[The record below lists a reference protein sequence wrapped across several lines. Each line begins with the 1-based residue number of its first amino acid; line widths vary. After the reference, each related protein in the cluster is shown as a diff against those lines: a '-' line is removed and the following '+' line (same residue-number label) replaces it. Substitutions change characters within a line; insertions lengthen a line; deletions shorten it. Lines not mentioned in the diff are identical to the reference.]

1 MDRNVYQSELDRVR
15 FTEAGKS
22 ALTDALMT
30 GRAESEQRR
39 GRGPWMKRGAI
50 AALAAVLLVGSA
62 AAVGMSQG
70 WLHFF
75 SSEEEI
81 LQATVAG
88 ADGSTAGYSFYGGA
102 DYGELQSILEM
113 ADTAFAWAAERGTL
127 VQQAQGTPS
136 DGWSRMWTEEYEE
149 DGQLLWETYYQAD
162 GLSSL
167 DALWDTGLD
176 LTWLEAHYTPVSGGG
191 LADFRR
197 AAGEDDAF
205 RAELVG
211 EYQGED
217 GQLFNLQYTYQKG
230 SEPVDEYQLVEDGYY
245 EYYTTRDGVLAAIQV
260 ETSHTGKSMFWV
272 TVYAGEID
280 FSMTGTQVELEEL
293 HAILD
298 SLELSQLSGGCEI
311 RQADHL
317 LWGETKIPLN

>member
-22 ALTDALMT
+22 ALTDALL
-30 GRAESEQRR
+30 AEQAEPARKR

-62 AAVGMSQG
+62 AAVGVSQG

-75 SSEEEI
+75 SSEEEV
-81 LQATVAG
+81 LQAAMAG
-88 ADGSTAGYSFYGGA
+88 TEDGTAGYGIYGGD
-102 DYGELQSILEM
+102 DYRELQSIQEM
-113 ADTAFAWAAERGTL
+113 ADAAFTWAEEQGTL
-127 VQQAQGTPS
+127 VQQAQGTAT
-136 DGWSRMWTEEYEE
+136 DGWTRMWTEEYEE
-149 DGQLLWETYYQAD
+149 DGRLLWETYYQSD
-162 GLSSL
+162 GLSPL

-176 LTWLEAHYTPVSGGG
+176 LTWLEARYTPVPSGG
-191 LADFRR
+191 LAGFRR
-197 AAGEDDAF
+197 EAGADDGEAF

-217 GQLFNLQYTYQKG
+217 GQIFNLQYTYEKG
-230 SEPVDEYQLVEDGYY
+230 SAPVDEYQLVEDGYY
-245 EYYTTRDGVLAAIQV
+245 EYYTTQDGVQTAIQM
-260 ETSHTGKSMFWV
+260 ETSRTGKSMFWV
-272 TVYAGEID
+272 TVSAGEID

-298 SLELSQLSGGCEI
+298 SLELSGLTVG
-311 RQADHL
+311 
-317 LWGETKIPLN
+317 

>member
-22 ALTDALMT
+22 ALTDALL
-30 GRAESEQRR
+30 AEQAVPAKQR
-39 GRGPWMKRGAI
+39 GRSPWMKRSVA
-50 AALAAVLLVGSA
+50 AALAAVLLVGTA
-62 AAVGMSQG
+62 AAVGVSQG
-70 WLHFF
+70 WVHFF

-81 LQATVAG
+81 LETTIAG
-88 ADGSTAGYSFYGGA
+88 TDGGTAGYGIYGGD
-102 DYGELQSILEM
+102 DYGELQSIQEM
-113 ADTAFAWAAERGTL
+113 ADAAFTWAEERGTM
-127 VQQAQGTPS
+127 VYQAQGTPS
-136 DGWSRMWTEEYEE
+136 DGWTRTWTEEFEE
-149 DGQLLWETYYQAD
+149 DGRLLWETYYQSD
-162 GLSSL
+162 GLSPL

-176 LTWLEAHYTPVSGGG
+176 LTWLEAHYTPVSDGG

-197 AAGEDDAF
+197 AAGEDDIF

-217 GQLFNLQYTYQKG
+217 GQVFNLQYTYEKG
-230 SEPVDEYQLVEDGYY
+230 SAPADQYQLVDGYY
-245 EYYTTRDGVLAAIQV
+245 EYYTTQDGVQAAIQM

-298 SLELSQLSGGCEI
+298 SLELSQLTGG
-311 RQADHL
+311 
-317 LWGETKIPLN
+317 

>member
-50 AALAAVLLVGSA
+50 AALAAVLLVGT
-62 AAVGMSQG
+62 AAVGV
-70 WLHFF
+70 WIHFF

-81 LQATVAG
+81 LQATLAG
-88 ADGSTAGYSFYGGA
+88 TDGDTTGYGFYGGA
-102 DYGELQSILEM
+102 DYGELQSIQEM
-113 ADTAFAWAAERGTL
+113 ADAAYTWAEEQGTL
-127 VQQAQGTPS
+127 VQQAQGTAP
-136 DGWSRMWTEEYEE
+136 DGWTRMWTEEYDE

-162 GLSSL
+162 GLSPL

-176 LTWLEAHYTPVSGGG
+176 LTWLEAHYTPASDGG

-197 AAGEDDAF
+197 AAGEDDIF

-217 GQLFNLQYTYQKG
+217 GQVFNLQYTYEKG
-230 SEPVDEYQLVEDGYY
+230 STPADQYQLVDGYY
-245 EYYTTRDGVLAAIQV
+245 EYYTTQDSVQVAIQV

-298 SLELSQLSGGCEI
+298 SLELSRLTGG
-311 RQADHL
+311 
-317 LWGETKIPLN
+317 

>member
-22 ALTDALMT
+22 ALTDALL
-30 GRAESEQRR
+30 AEQAVPAKQR

-50 AALAAVLLVGSA
+50 AALAAVLLVGTA
-62 AAVGMSQG
+62 AAVGVSQG
-70 WLHFF
+70 WVHFF
-75 SSEEEI
+75 SSEEI
-81 LQATVAG
+81 LETTIAET
-88 ADGSTAGYSFYGGA
+88 DAGYYVYGGA
-102 DYGELQSILEM
+102 DYSELQSIQEM
-113 ADTAFAWAAERGTL
+113 ADAAFTWAEERGTM
-127 VQQAQGTPS
+127 VQQAQGTAS
-136 DGWSRMWTEEYEE
+136 DGWTRMWTEEYEE
-149 DGQLLWETYYQAD
+149 DGQLLWETYYQSD
-162 GLSSL
+162 GLSVL

-176 LTWLEAHYTPVSGGG
+176 LTWLEAHYTPVSDGG

-197 AAGEDDAF
+197 AAGEDDIF

-217 GQLFNLQYTYQKG
+217 GQVFNLQYTYEKG
-230 SEPVDEYQLVEDGYY
+230 SAPADQYQLVDGYY
-245 EYYTTRDGVLAAIQV
+245 EYYTTQDGVQAAIQM

-272 TVYAGEID
+272 TVYAGEIG

-298 SLELSQLSGGCEI
+298 SLKLSQLTGG
-311 RQADHL
+311 
-317 LWGETKIPLN
+317 

>member
-50 AALAAVLLVGSA
+50 AALAAVLLVGTA
-62 AAVGMSQG
+62 AAVGVSQG
-70 WLHFF
+70 WIHFF

-81 LQATVAG
+81 LQATLAG
-88 ADGSTAGYSFYGGA
+88 TDGGTTGYGFYGGA
-102 DYGELQSILEM
+102 DYDELQSIQEM
-113 ADTAFAWAAERGTL
+113 ADAAYTWAEEQGTL
-127 VQQAQGTPS
+127 VQQAQGTAP
-136 DGWSRMWTEEYEE
+136 DGWTRMWTEEYDE

-162 GLSSL
+162 GLSPL

-176 LTWLEAHYTPVSGGG
+176 LTWLEAHYTPASDGG

-197 AAGEDDAF
+197 AAGEDDIF

-217 GQLFNLQYTYQKG
+217 GQVFNLQYTYEKG
-230 SEPVDEYQLVEDGYY
+230 STPADQYQLVDGYY
-245 EYYTTRDGVLAAIQV
+245 EYYTTQDSVQVAIQV

-280 FSMTGTQVELEEL
+280 FSLTGTQVELEEL

-298 SLELSQLSGGCEI
+298 SLELSRLTGG
-311 RQADHL
+311 
-317 LWGETKIPLN
+317 

>member
-1 MDRNVYQSELDRVR
+1 
-15 FTEAGKS
+15 
-22 ALTDALMT
+22 
-30 GRAESEQRR
+30 
-39 GRGPWMKRGAI
+39 MKRGAI
-50 AALAAVLLVGSA
+50 AALAAVLLVGTA

-70 WLHFF
+70 WIHFF

-81 LQATVAG
+81 LQATLAG
-88 ADGSTAGYSFYGGA
+88 TDGGTTGYGFYGGA
-102 DYGELQSILEM
+102 DYGELQSIQEM
-113 ADTAFAWAAERGTL
+113 ADAAYTWAEEQGTL
-127 VQQAQGTPS
+127 VQQAQGTAP
-136 DGWSRMWTEEYEE
+136 DGWTRMWTEEYDE

-162 GLSSL
+162 GLSPL

-176 LTWLEAHYTPVSGGG
+176 LTWLEAHYTPASDGG

-197 AAGEDDAF
+197 AAGEDDIF

-217 GQLFNLQYTYQKG
+217 GQVFNLQYTYEKG
-230 SEPVDEYQLVEDGYY
+230 STPADQYQLVDGYY
-245 EYYTTRDGVLAAIQV
+245 EYYTTQDGVQVAIQV
-260 ETSHTGKSMFWV
+260 ETSHTGKSMLWV

-298 SLELSQLSGGCEI
+298 SLELSRLTGG
-311 RQADHL
+311 
-317 LWGETKIPLN
+317 

>member
-22 ALTDALMT
+22 ALTDALLAEQAAPAKRQ
-30 GRAESEQRR
+30 GRS
-39 GRGPWMKRGAI
+39 PWMKRGAI

-62 AAVGMSQG
+62 AAVGVSQG

-102 DYGELQSILEM
+102 DYGELQSIQEM
-113 ADTAFAWAAERGTL
+113 ADAAFAWAEERGTL

-149 DGQLLWETYYQAD
+149 DGRLLWETYYQSD
-162 GLSSL
+162 GLSPL

-176 LTWLEAHYTPVSGGG
+176 LTWLEAHYTPVSDGG

-197 AAGEDDAF
+197 AAGEDDIS

-211 EYQGED
+211 EYRGED
-217 GQLFNLQYTYQKG
+217 GQVFNLQYTYEKG
-230 SEPVDEYQLVEDGYY
+230 SAPADQYQLVDGYY
-245 EYYTTRDGVLAAIQV
+245 EYYTTQDGVQAAIQM

-272 TVYAGEID
+272 TVSAGEID
-280 FSMTGTQVELEEL
+280 FYMTGTQVELEEL
-293 HAILD
+293 HTILD
-298 SLELSQLSGGCEI
+298 SLKLSQLAGG
-311 RQADHL
+311 
-317 LWGETKIPLN
+317 

>member
-22 ALTDALMT
+22 ALTDALMI

-50 AALAAVLLVGSA
+50 AALAAVLLVGT
-62 AAVGMSQG
+62 AAVGV
-70 WLHFF
+70 WIHFF

-81 LQATVAG
+81 LQATLAG
-88 ADGSTAGYSFYGGA
+88 TDGDTTGYGFYGGA
-102 DYGELQSILEM
+102 DYGELQSIQEM
-113 ADTAFAWAAERGTL
+113 ADAAYTWAEEQGTL
-127 VQQAQGTPS
+127 VQQAQGTAP
-136 DGWSRMWTEEYEE
+136 DGWTRMWTEEYDE

-162 GLSSL
+162 GLSPL

-176 LTWLEAHYTPVSGGG
+176 LTWLEAHYTPASDGG

-197 AAGEDDAF
+197 AAGEDDIF

-217 GQLFNLQYTYQKG
+217 GQVFNLQYTYEKG
-230 SEPVDEYQLVEDGYY
+230 STPADQYQLVDGYY
-245 EYYTTRDGVLAAIQV
+245 EYYTTQDSVQVAIQV

-298 SLELSQLSGGCEI
+298 SLELSRLTGG
-311 RQADHL
+311 
-317 LWGETKIPLN
+317 

>member
-30 GRAESEQRR
+30 GWAESEQRR

-50 AALAAVLLVGSA
+50 AALAAVLLVGTA
-62 AAVGMSQG
+62 AAVGVSQG
-70 WLHFF
+70 WIHFF

-81 LQATVAG
+81 LQATLAVT
-88 ADGSTAGYSFYGGA
+88 DGGTTGYGFYGGA
-102 DYGELQSILEM
+102 DYGELQSIQEM
-113 ADTAFAWAAERGTL
+113 ADAAYTWAEEQGTL
-127 VQQAQGTPS
+127 VQQAQGTAP
-136 DGWSRMWTEEYEE
+136 DGWTRMWTQEYDE
-149 DGQLLWETYYQAD
+149 DGQLLWETYYQPD
-162 GLSSL
+162 GLSPL

-176 LTWLEAHYTPVSGGG
+176 LTWLEAHYTPASDGG

-197 AAGEDDAF
+197 AAGEDDIF

-217 GQLFNLQYTYQKG
+217 GQVFNLQYTYEKG
-230 SEPVDEYQLVEDGYY
+230 STPADQYQLVDGYY
-245 EYYTTRDGVLAAIQV
+245 EYYTTQDGVQVAIQV

-298 SLELSQLSGGCEI
+298 SLELSRLTGG
-311 RQADHL
+311 
-317 LWGETKIPLN
+317 

>member
-22 ALTDALMT
+22 ALADALMT

-50 AALAAVLLVGSA
+50 AALAAVLLVGTA
-62 AAVGMSQG
+62 AAVGVSQG
-70 WLHFF
+70 WIHFF

-81 LQATVAG
+81 LQATLAG
-88 ADGSTAGYSFYGGA
+88 TDGGTTGYGFYGGA
-102 DYGELQSILEM
+102 DYGELQSIQEM
-113 ADTAFAWAAERGTL
+113 ADAAYTWAEEQGTL
-127 VQQAQGTPS
+127 VQQAQGTAP
-136 DGWSRMWTEEYEE
+136 DGWTRMWTEEYDE

-162 GLSSL
+162 GLSPL

-176 LTWLEAHYTPVSGGG
+176 LTWLEAHYTPASDGG

-197 AAGEDDAF
+197 AAGEDDIF
-205 RAELVG
+205 RAELLG

-217 GQLFNLQYTYQKG
+217 GQVFNLQYTYEKG
-230 SEPVDEYQLVEDGYY
+230 STPTDQYQLVDGYY
-245 EYYTTRDGVLAAIQV
+245 EYYTTQDGVQVAIQV

-298 SLELSQLSGGCEI
+298 SLELSGLTGG
-311 RQADHL
+311 
-317 LWGETKIPLN
+317 

>member
-50 AALAAVLLVGSA
+50 AALAAVLLVGT
-62 AAVGMSQG
+62 AAVGVSQG
-70 WLHFF
+70 WIHFF

-81 LQATVAG
+81 LQATLAG
-88 ADGSTAGYSFYGGA
+88 TDGGTTGYGFYGGA
-102 DYGELQSILEM
+102 DYGELQSIQEM
-113 ADTAFAWAAERGTL
+113 ADAAYTWAEEQGTL
-127 VQQAQGTPS
+127 VQQAQGTAP
-136 DGWSRMWTEEYEE
+136 DGWTRMWTEEYDE

-162 GLSSL
+162 GLSPL

-176 LTWLEAHYTPVSGGG
+176 LTWLEAHYTPASDGG

-197 AAGEDDAF
+197 AAGEDDIF

-211 EYQGED
+211 EYQGGD
-217 GQLFNLQYTYQKG
+217 GQVFNLQYTYEKG
-230 SEPVDEYQLVEDGYY
+230 STPADQYQLVDGYC
-245 EYYTTRDGVLAAIQV
+245 EYYTTQDGVQVAIQV
-260 ETSHTGKSMFWV
+260 ETSHTGKSMFWA

-298 SLELSQLSGGCEI
+298 SLELSRLTGG
-311 RQADHL
+311 
-317 LWGETKIPLN
+317 

>member
-22 ALTDALMT
+22 ALTDALL
-30 GRAESEQRR
+30 AEQAVPAKQR
-39 GRGPWMKRGAI
+39 GRSPWMKRSVA
-50 AALAAVLLVGSA
+50 AALAAVLLVGTA
-62 AAVGMSQG
+62 AAVGVSQG
-70 WLHFF
+70 WVHFF
-75 SSEEEI
+75 SSEEI
-81 LQATVAG
+81 LETTIAG
-88 ADGSTAGYSFYGGA
+88 TDAGYCVYGGA
-102 DYGELQSILEM
+102 DYSELQSIQEM
-113 ADTAFAWAAERGTL
+113 ADAAFTWAEERGTM
-127 VQQAQGTPS
+127 VQQAQGTAS
-136 DGWSRMWTEEYEE
+136 DGWTRMWTEEYEE
-149 DGQLLWETYYQAD
+149 DCRLLWETYYQSD
-162 GLSSL
+162 GLSVL

-176 LTWLEAHYTPVSGGG
+176 LTWLEAHYTPVSDGG

-197 AAGEDDAF
+197 AAGEDDIF

-217 GQLFNLQYTYQKG
+217 GQVFNLQYTYEKG
-230 SEPVDEYQLVEDGYY
+230 SAPADQYQLVDGYY
-245 EYYTTRDGVLAAIQV
+245 EYYTTQDGVQAAIQM

-298 SLELSQLSGGCEI
+298 SLELSQLTGG
-311 RQADHL
+311 
-317 LWGETKIPLN
+317 

>member
-22 ALTDALMT
+22 ALTDALL
-30 GRAESEQRR
+30 AEQAVPAKQR
-39 GRGPWMKRGAI
+39 GRSPWMKRSVA
-50 AALAAVLLVGSA
+50 AALAAVLLVGTA
-62 AAVGMSQG
+62 AAVGVSQG
-70 WLHFF
+70 WVHFF

-81 LQATVAG
+81 LETTIAG
-88 ADGSTAGYSFYGGA
+88 TDGGTAGYGFYGGA
-102 DYGELQSILEM
+102 DYGELQSIREM
-113 ADTAFAWAAERGTL
+113 ADAAFTWAEERGTM
-127 VQQAQGTPS
+127 VYQAQGTPS
-136 DGWSRMWTEEYEE
+136 DGWTRTWTEEFEE
-149 DGQLLWETYYQAD
+149 DGRLLWETYYQAD
-162 GLSSL
+162 GLLPL

-176 LTWLEAHYTPVSGGG
+176 LTWLEAHYTPVSDGG

-197 AAGEDDAF
+197 AAGEDDIF

-217 GQLFNLQYTYQKG
+217 GQVFNLQYTYEKG
-230 SEPVDEYQLVEDGYY
+230 SAPADQYQLVDGYY
-245 EYYTTRDGVLAAIQV
+245 EYYTTQDGVQAAIQM

-298 SLELSQLSGGCEI
+298 SLELSQLTGG
-311 RQADHL
+311 
-317 LWGETKIPLN
+317 

>member
-22 ALTDALMT
+22 ALADALMT

-50 AALAAVLLVGSA
+50 AALAAVLLVGTA
-62 AAVGMSQG
+62 AAVGVSQG
-70 WLHFF
+70 WIHFF

-81 LQATVAG
+81 LQATLAG
-88 ADGSTAGYSFYGGA
+88 TDGGTTGYGFYGGA
-102 DYGELQSILEM
+102 DYGELQSIQEM
-113 ADTAFAWAAERGTL
+113 ADAAYTWAEEQGTL
-127 VQQAQGTPS
+127 IQQAQGTAP
-136 DGWSRMWTEEYEE
+136 DGWTRMWTEEYDE

-162 GLSSL
+162 GLSPL

-176 LTWLEAHYTPVSGGG
+176 LTWLEAHYTPASDGG

-197 AAGEDDAF
+197 AAGEDDIF

-217 GQLFNLQYTYQKG
+217 GQVFNLQYTYEKG
-230 SEPVDEYQLVEDGYY
+230 STPADQYQLVDGYY
-245 EYYTTRDGVLAAIQV
+245 EYYTTQDGVQVAIQV
-260 ETSHTGKSMFWV
+260 ETSHTGKSMLWV

-298 SLELSQLSGGCEI
+298 SLELSRLTGG
-311 RQADHL
+311 
-317 LWGETKIPLN
+317 

>member
-22 ALTDALMT
+22 ALTDALL
-30 GRAESEQRR
+30 AEQAEPAQKR

-50 AALAAVLLVGSA
+50 AALAAVLLVGTA
-62 AAVGMSQG
+62 AAVGVSQG
-70 WLHFF
+70 WIHFF

-88 ADGSTAGYSFYGGA
+88 TEDGTAGYGIYGGD
-102 DYGELQSILEM
+102 DYRELQSIQEM
-113 ADTAFAWAAERGTL
+113 ADATFTWAEEQGTL
-127 VQQAQGTPS
+127 VQQAQGTAT

-149 DGQLLWETYYQAD
+149 DGRLLWETYYQSD
-162 GLSSL
+162 GLSPL

-176 LTWLEAHYTPVSGGG
+176 LTWLEARYTPVPSGG
-191 LADFRR
+191 LAGFRR
-197 AAGEDDAF
+197 EAGKEYDDAF

-211 EYQGED
+211 EYHGED
-217 GQLFNLQYTYQKG
+217 GQIFNLQYTYEKG
-230 SEPVDEYQLVEDGYY
+230 SAPVDEYQLVDGYY
-245 EYYTTRDGVLAAIQV
+245 EYYTTRDGVQAAIQM
-260 ETSHTGKSMFWV
+260 ETSRTGKSMFWV
-272 TVYAGEID
+272 TVSAGETD

-298 SLELSQLSGGCEI
+298 SLELSGLTVG
-311 RQADHL
+311 
-317 LWGETKIPLN
+317 

>member
-22 ALTDALMT
+22 ALADALMT

-39 GRGPWMKRGAI
+39 GRGSWMKRGAI
-50 AALAAVLLVGSA
+50 AALAAVLLVGTA
-62 AAVGMSQG
+62 AAVGVSQG
-70 WLHFF
+70 WIHFF

-81 LQATVAG
+81 LQATLAG
-88 ADGSTAGYSFYGGA
+88 TDGGTTGYGFYGGA
-102 DYGELQSILEM
+102 DYGELQSIQEM
-113 ADTAFAWAAERGTL
+113 ADAAYTWAEEQGTL
-127 VQQAQGTPS
+127 VQQAQGTAP
-136 DGWSRMWTEEYEE
+136 DGWTRMWTEEYDE
-149 DGQLLWETYYQAD
+149 DGQLLWETYYQAE
-162 GLSSL
+162 GLSPL

-176 LTWLEAHYTPVSGGG
+176 LTWLEAHYTPASDGG

-197 AAGEDDAF
+197 AAGEDDIF

-217 GQLFNLQYTYQKG
+217 GQVFNLQYTYEKG
-230 SEPVDEYQLVEDGYY
+230 STPADQYQLVDGYY
-245 EYYTTRDGVLAAIQV
+245 EYYTTQDSVQVAIQV

-298 SLELSQLSGGCEI
+298 SLELSGLTGG
-311 RQADHL
+311 
-317 LWGETKIPLN
+317 

>member
-22 ALTDALMT
+22 ALTDALMI

-50 AALAAVLLVGSA
+50 AALAAVLLVGTA
-62 AAVGMSQG
+62 AAVGVSQG

-88 ADGSTAGYSFYGGA
+88 TEDGTAGYGIYGGD
-102 DYGELQSILEM
+102 DYRELQSIQEM
-113 ADTAFAWAAERGTL
+113 ADATFTWAEEQGTL
-127 VQQAQGTPS
+127 VQQAQGTAS
-136 DGWSRMWTEEYEE
+136 DGWTRMWTEEYEE
-149 DGQLLWETYYQAD
+149 DGRLLWETYYQSD
-162 GLSSL
+162 GLSPL

-176 LTWLEAHYTPVSGGG
+176 LTWLEAHYTPVSDGG

-197 AAGEDDAF
+197 AAGEDDIF

-217 GQLFNLQYTYQKG
+217 GQVFNLQYTYEKG
-230 SEPVDEYQLVEDGYY
+230 SAPADQYQLVDGYY
-245 EYYTTRDGVLAAIQV
+245 EYYTTQDGVQAAIQM

-272 TVYAGEID
+272 TVSAGEID

-293 HAILD
+293 HTILD
-298 SLELSQLSGGCEI
+298 ALGLSQLTGG
-311 RQADHL
+311 
-317 LWGETKIPLN
+317 

>member
-1 MDRNVYQSELDRVR
+1 MDRNVYQSELNRVR

-22 ALTDALMT
+22 ALTDALLV
-30 GRAESEQRR
+30 EQAVPAKQR

-50 AALAAVLLVGSA
+50 AALAAVLLVGTA
-62 AAVGMSQG
+62 AAVGVSQG
-70 WLHFF
+70 WVHFF
-75 SSEEEI
+75 SSEEI
-81 LQATVAG
+81 LETTIAET
-88 ADGSTAGYSFYGGA
+88 DAGYYVYGGA
-102 DYGELQSILEM
+102 DYSELQSIQEM
-113 ADTAFAWAAERGTL
+113 ADAAFTWAEERGTM
-127 VQQAQGTPS
+127 VQQAQGTAS
-136 DGWSRMWTEEYEE
+136 DGWTRMWTEEYEE

-162 GLSSL
+162 GLSPL
-167 DALWDTGLD
+167 DALWDTELD
-176 LTWLEAHYTPVSGGG
+176 LAWLEAHYTPVSDGG

-197 AAGEDDAF
+197 AAGEDDIF

-217 GQLFNLQYTYQKG
+217 GQIFNLQYTYEKG
-230 SEPVDEYQLVEDGYY
+230 SAPADQYQLVDGYY
-245 EYYTTRDGVLAAIQV
+245 EYYTTQDGVQAAIQM

-298 SLELSQLSGGCEI
+298 SLELSQLTGG
-311 RQADHL
+311 
-317 LWGETKIPLN
+317 

>member
-22 ALTDALMT
+22 ALTDALL
-30 GRAESEQRR
+30 AEQAVPAKQR

-50 AALAAVLLVGSA
+50 AALAAVLLVGTA
-62 AAVGMSQG
+62 AAVGVSQG
-70 WLHFF
+70 WVHFF
-75 SSEEEI
+75 SSEEI
-81 LQATVAG
+81 LETTIAET
-88 ADGSTAGYSFYGGA
+88 DAGYYVYGGA
-102 DYGELQSILEM
+102 DYSELQSIQEM
-113 ADTAFAWAAERGTL
+113 ADAAFTWAEERGTM
-127 VQQAQGTPS
+127 VYQAQGTPS
-136 DGWSRMWTEEYEE
+136 DGWTRTWTEEFEE
-149 DGQLLWETYYQAD
+149 DGRLLWETYYQAD
-162 GLSSL
+162 GLLPL

-176 LTWLEAHYTPVSGGG
+176 LTWLEAHYTPVSDGG

-197 AAGEDDAF
+197 AAGEDDIF

-217 GQLFNLQYTYQKG
+217 GQVFNLQYTYEKG
-230 SEPVDEYQLVEDGYY
+230 SAPADQYQLVDGYY
-245 EYYTTRDGVLAAIQV
+245 EYYTTQDGVQAAIQM

-272 TVYAGEID
+272 TVYAGEIG

-298 SLELSQLSGGCEI
+298 SLKLSQLTGG
-311 RQADHL
+311 
-317 LWGETKIPLN
+317 